1 MIWASDFFEHAALD
15 SVLNHLHRGQVAKW
29 LFSYL
34 AVYFVKQTVW
44 ALIWRV
50 NTQRTKMLLKLVTN
64 ENEWWSLKSMKWCF
78 TRWNCHIWQLVWL
91 LFLQQCHVNTK
102 YQSWCFYNIA
112 YIQPNAPPVCHC
124 LDKSSHKL
132 GIGWAYVAMLDLN
145 ISVRPLCSLRLQ
157 LFDQNTVKKNSNID
171 LLSFI
176 YTQWLWKKA

>member
-1 MIWASDFFEHAALD
+1 MIWASDFFEHAAWTAF
-15 SVLNHLHRGQVAKW
+15 LNHLHRGQVAKW

-64 ENEWWSLKSMKWCF
+64 ENEWWSLKRRWNGAF

-112 YIQPNAPPVCHC
+112 YIQPNAPSLPLFGQIEPQTWYWLSLCC
-124 LDKSSHKL
+124 
-132 GIGWAYVAMLDLN
+132 YVGFKYFSKTSML
-145 ISVRPLCSLRLQ
+145 ITAAIIWSKYS
-157 LFDQNTVKKNSNID
+157 KKNSNID